1 MSTTYITLVNEL
13 LRRLNEVQL
22 DTAGENFSSVRGV
35 HALAKDAINNSIREI
50 LQHNQEWPFTLTT
63 YTETLVSGT
72 SLYSF
77 QSDMS
82 SVDWESFY
90 LKRLEAAGNEPR
102 TLHALSYADYI
113 RNHRPT
119 DDTAGSGNY
128 TAPLRVYKTQGTEFG
143 VTPLPDEAYEVEYK
157 YFSFP
162 ADLTL
167 YTDTTIIPSRFRYVI
182 IDGAMMYMM
191 RFRSNDQQGEIHR
204 AKFDKG
210 INDMRRLLLDE
221 PDYLRSTMRVTTGS
235 AYAPRSLSNGG

>member
-1 MSTTYITLVNEL
+1 MAVTYVQLVNEL
-13 LRRLNEVQL
+13 LRRMNEVAL
-22 DTAGENFSSVRGV
+22 DTAGDGFSSVKGV
-35 HALAKDAINNSIREI
+35 HALAKDAVNNSIREI

-72 SLYSF
+72 GTYSF
-77 QSDMS
+77 QSDMN

-90 LKRLEAAGNEPR
+90 LKRLSSAENEPHR
-102 TLHALSYADYI
+102 MATLSYHDYL
-113 RNHRPT
+113 RYHRPQE
-119 DDTAGSGNY
+119 DTSGSGGY
-128 TAPLRVYKTQGTEFG
+128 TAPLKVYKTQGTSFG
-143 VTPLPDEAYEVEYK
+143 VTPIPDAAYEVEYK

-162 ADLTL
+162 SDLSL
-167 YTDTTIIPSRFRYVI
+167 YTDTTVIPDRFRYVI

-221 PDYLRSTMRVTTGS
+221 PDYLSSTMII
-235 AYAPRSLSNGG
+235 SNHKGF